1 MTAERSE
8 RDAGRSAPRA
18 NLNEVEQRMRRTTIT
33 MAATLAGLM
42 AIPSIASAA
51 VTAITADPVSLR
63 AGPSIGFPVVD
74 RIPDDARVT
83 VFGCVR
89 AYQWCDIAWRDARG
103 WVQGDDLI
111 YLYQQRRVR
120 LIEYGPRIGLPVVVF
135 SFDTYWNRHY
145 RSRPFYTERT
155 RWRTVWR
162 DRDGRRDRVRVDI
175 DRDKTKTERRTDR
188 IERQKDRTER
198 RMDRRDDRS
207 ERRLNKQDDRPDR
220 VTRGD
225 RPRRDARPD
234 RSSGP
239 QAEMRDRPARPAPGS
254 AIQRGGRDGGGRDGG
269 PGRGGDGPKDRN

>member
-1 MTAERSE
+1 
-8 RDAGRSAPRA
+8 
-18 NLNEVEQRMRRTTIT
+18 
-33 MAATLAGLM
+33 
-42 AIPSIASAA
+42 
-51 VTAITADPVSLR
+51 
-63 AGPSIGFPVVD
+63 
-74 RIPDDARVT
+74 VT

-103 WVQGDDLI
+103 WVQGDDLV

-162 DRDGRRDRVRVDI
+162 DGDGRRDRVRIDI

-188 IERQKDRTER
+188 IERQKDRTDR
-198 RMDRRDDRS
+198 RMDRKDDRT
-207 ERRLNKQDDRPDR
+207 ERRLNKQDDRPNR
-220 VTRGD
+220 TT
-225 RPRRDARPD
+225 RDARPD
-234 RSSGP
+234 RNRP
-239 QAEMRDRPARPAPGS
+239 QAEVRERPARPAPGS
-254 AIQRGGRDGGGRDGG
+254 AIQRGNRGGEGNGPGMREGG